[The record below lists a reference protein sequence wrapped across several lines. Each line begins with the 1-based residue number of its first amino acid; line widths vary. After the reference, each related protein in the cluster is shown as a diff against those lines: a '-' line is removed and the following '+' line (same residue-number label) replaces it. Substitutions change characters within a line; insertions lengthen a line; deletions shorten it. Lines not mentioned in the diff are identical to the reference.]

1 MPFARQPFYLLLI
14 TSTAALGLA
23 SGAARALSTDDLLK
37 SAQAACL
44 QSAAKAGWQTDTAKV
59 VSSKPIDADKVEVV
73 LDLTKDGANS
83 ARLTCPYSAS
93 KGVLGA
99 LDATKNVVA
108 TLEGSKTPGSEKE
121 SPYSAAKDEE
131 GTGEKKGA
139 IKKLEGT
146 SAPGTEK
153 ESPYAAAKDDFS
165 ISPAALGQLWGLL
178 LPVGLAVGSYLF
190 LKGREN
196 NRPND
201 A

>member
-1 MPFARQPFYLLLI
+1 MPFARHSLFRLLI
-14 TSTAALGLA
+14 TSTAAIGLA
-23 SGAARALSTDDLLK
+23 CGAAKALSADELLK
-37 SAQAACL
+37 NAQAACL
-44 QSAAKAGWQTDTAKV
+44 ESAAKAGWQTDAAKV
-59 VSSKPIDADKVEVV
+59 VSSKSIDADKVEVV
-73 LDLTKDGANS
+73 LDLTKDGTNT

-93 KGVLGA
+93 KGVIGA

-108 TLEGSKTPGSEKE
+108 SLEGNKAPGSEKE
-121 SPYSAAKDEE
+121 SPYAAAKDEE
-131 GTGEKKGA
+131 GSAEKTGA

-146 SAPGTEK
+146 AAPGSEK

-165 ISPAALGQLWGLL
+165 ISPSSLGHLWGLL

-190 LKGREN
+190 LKARDA

>member
-1 MPFARQPFYLLLI
+1 MPLARHPLSILLI
-14 TSTAALGLA
+14 TSAATLGLV
-23 SGAARALSTDDLLK
+23 SGAAKAISPDELLK

-44 QSAAKAGWQTDTAKV
+44 QSAAQAGWRTDAAKV
-59 VSSKPIDADKVEVV
+59 VSSKPIDADRVEVV
-73 LDLTKDGANS
+73 FDLTKDGTNT

-93 KGVLGA
+93 KGVIGA
-99 LDATKNVVA
+99 LDTTKNVVA
-108 TLEGSKTPGSEKE
+108 TLEGSKTPGSQKE

-131 GTGEKKGA
+131 GAAKKSGA

-153 ESPYAAAKDDFS
+153 ESPYAAAKDDYS

-178 LPVGLAVGSYLF
+178 LPLGLAVGSYLF
-190 LKGREN
+190 LKSREG
-196 NRPND
+196 NRAND